1 MSRAC
6 AISGKRRNVA
16 NNVSHSQVK
25 TKRVQQPNLQMKRF
39 WVAEEGRWVKLRVS
53 TKVLK
58 TISRYGLR
66 EALKRYGAAPAVLK
80 G

>member
-1 MSRAC
+1 MSRTC
-6 AISGKRRNVA
+6 EISGKRRNVA

-25 TKRVQQPNLQMKRF
+25 TKRVQQPNLQTKRF

-66 EALKRYGAAPAVLK
+66 EALKRYGADPAVLK